1 MAKIDALDKKE
12 KQNYIAKNVALL
24 LDGGLVNLGIGLP
37 TKVPNF
43 LPDGVSIILHS
54 ENGYTGMGRAPK
66 DENDPIFD
74 EKIVTA
80 GGMPSSI
87 NPGGAFFDSCT
98 SFGIVR
104 GGHLDATILGA
115 LEIDQEGNLANYMV
129 PGKMV
134 PGMGGAMDL
143 VSGAKEVIVAM
154 EHSARDGSAKILKNC
169 TLPLTAQNC
178 VDYVVTEYCV
188 LKFTDKGYE
197 LMKLNKDVTIEEL
210 KAATEA
216 EIIVPDD
223 YEFMVEL

>member
-12 KQNYIAKNVALL
+12 RQNYIAKNVALL
-24 LDGGLVNLGIGLP
+24 LEGGLVNLGIGLP

-43 LPDGVSIILHS
+43 LPEGVELILHS
-54 ENGYTGMGRAPK
+54 ENGYTGMGPAPK

-74 EKIVTA
+74 DHIVTA

-87 NPGGAFFDSCT
+87 VPGGAFFDSCT

-104 GGHLDATILGA
+104 GGHLNATILGA
-115 LEIDQEGNLANYMV
+115 LEIDEEGNLANYMV

-143 VSGAKEVIVAM
+143 VSGAKKVIVAM
-154 EHSARDGSAKILKNC
+154 EHCAKNGSPKILKKC
-169 TLPLTAQNC
+169 TLPLTAEKC

-197 LMKLNKDVTIEEL
+197 LMKLNKDVNIENL
-210 KAATEA
+210 KKATEA
-216 EIIVPDD
+216 EIIVPEN
-223 YEFMVEL
+223 YEEMVEL